1 MFLWLVFGKINHSP
15 CMHAAVIP
23 EQMTNRDGAY
33 VFYFNRGFSFL
44 NFTLTQELVVKL
56 CYLKKRQNV

>member
-1 MFLWLVFGKINHSP
+1 
-15 CMHAAVIP
+15 MHAAVIP